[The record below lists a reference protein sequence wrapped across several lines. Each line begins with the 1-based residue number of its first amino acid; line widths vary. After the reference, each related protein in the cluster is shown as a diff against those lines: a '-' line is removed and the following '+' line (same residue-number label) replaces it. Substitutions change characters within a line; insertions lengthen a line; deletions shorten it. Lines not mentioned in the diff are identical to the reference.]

1 MTAVLEIGGRA
12 VRFTNPDKVLWPATG
27 TTKRDL
33 LDYYR
38 AVTPVLLPHLAHRPL
53 TLGRWPDGVDELGW
67 LQTTCHHH
75 PDWIPTHPVAR
86 RRGGGFSRDYCL
98 VNEEAALVWAV
109 NLATIEFH
117 PLLSRVPETGRPDAV
132 LFDLDPG
139 EGVSV
144 EGCSRVAL
152 WLRAVLADD
161 GLDAFP
167 KTSGQAGLHVVVP
180 LRRGPGYA
188 ETKRFARA
196 VAARLTAA
204 HPDAVVDRMERSRRV
219 GKVFIDWS
227 QNDEH
232 KSTVAPYSLR
242 ALPWP
247 SPSTPLRWDE
257 VEAAAAGQRCLRF
270 DAPAVLRRLD
280 ADGDV
285 FRPVLELDQRLPD

>member
-1 MTAVLEIGGRA
+1 
-12 VRFTNPDKVLWPATG
+12 
-27 TTKRDL
+27 
-33 LDYYR
+33 
-38 AVTPVLLPHLAHRPL
+38 
-53 TLGRWPDGVDELGW
+53 
-67 LQTTCHHH
+67 
-75 PDWIPTHPVAR
+75 
-86 RRGGGFSRDYCL
+86 
-98 VNEEAALVWAV
+98 
-109 NLATIEFH
+109 
-117 PLLSRVPETGRPDAV
+117 V

>member
-1 MTAVLEIGGRA
+1 VSTVLEIDGRA

-38 AVTPVLLPHLAHRPL
+38 AVAPVLLSHIAHRPL
-53 TLGRWPDGVDELGW
+53 TLGRWPDGIDELGW

-86 RRGGGFSRDYCL
+86 RRGGGLSRDYCL
-98 VNEEAALVWAV
+98 LNEEAALVWAV

-139 EGVSV
+139 EGVSM

-152 WLRAVLADD
+152 WLRDLLAEA
-161 GLDAFP
+161 GLEGWP
-167 KTSGQAGLHVVVP
+167 KTSGQAGLHVAVP
-180 LRRGPGYA
+180 VRTGPGYA
-188 ETKRFARA
+188 ETKRFAREM
-196 VAARLTAA
+196 AARLAA
-204 HPDAVVDRMERSRRV
+204 EHPGLVVDRMERSRRR
-219 GKVFIDWS
+219 GRVFIDWS

-247 SPSTPLRWDE
+247 SPSTPLHWEE
-257 VEAAAAGQRCLRF
+257 VEAAAAGRWPLVF
-270 DAPAVLRRLD
+270 DAAALLRRLD
-280 ADGDV
+280 AAGDL
-285 FRPVLELDQRLPD
+285 FRPVLEPDQRLPV